1 MSYNNGYIQAPV
13 SIADV
18 ARAVPVTLKRT
29 NSSTGQTERRSSRD
43 LGVLCGASVGDT
55 ITASDGKGN
64 WTVESRFEI
73 NKWAKYKPVRLGK
86 ISTVDEWNAASNFWK
101 NDATWYLGEKSRGEL
116 CGMSFG
122 YTSQIPLTDMEGS
135 TTSLYPKADTFFD
148 KIIQGD
154 LHWTYRRP
162 AGGAATP
169 YRLTDFAGYQHISV
183 CPLPRTTTRNVQV
196 TVSLTYAVE
205 LDLTDESTLGNLELT
220 DLKPN
225 INNAKWSD
233 LSQMYVGVLFWHT
246 DGGAG
251 CFWKTAAYPLSS
263 LTSTDPV
270 ERSKCLK
277 VSIAGTDKD
286 SGNTTLE
293 QLINA
298 FTIKTW
304 YTRAFLC
311 TKQLG
316 FRETFDAYATDGPY
330 YAVACDEAVT
340 TIVFASG
347 SVSVS
352 SMRASYIK
360 AQRKLDVSVDVVNAT
375 SSSITLK
382 NIIIHIVDQSDGQD
396 VYTQNVADTTVGIG
410 ATVAIDVTFNSPM
423 LIADTQYYA
432 RITANY
438 TIGSSDR
445 TIDESVQ
452 VITKA

>member
-1 MSYNNGYIQAPV
+1 MAHTTHTITSPV
-13 SIADV
+13 SIYDAQQV
-18 ARAVPVTLKRT
+18 LGIGG
-29 NSSTGQTERRSSRD
+29 NGD
-43 LGVLCGASVGDT
+43 LGT
-55 ITASDGKGN
+55 IIKQGN
-64 WTVESRFEI
+64 I
-73 NKWAKYKPVRLGK
+73 NKWAKYKPVRLAK
-86 ISTVDEWNAASNFWK
+86 ISTLDDWNAATHSWK
-101 NDATWYLGEKSRGEL
+101 DNATWYLGEKEWGEL
-116 CGMSFG
+116 CGMSFA

-135 TTSLYPKADTFFD
+135 TVNLYPKAGTFFD
-148 KIIQGD
+148 KMIQND
-154 LHWTYRRP
+154 LHWNYLRP
-162 AGGAATP
+162 SGGTGTP
-169 YRLTDFAGYQHISV
+169 FRLTDFAGYQHTSV

-225 INNAKWSD
+225 INNQKWSD
-233 LSQMYVGVLFWHT
+233 LSMMYVGVLFWHT
-246 DGGAG
+246 DGGTG

-263 LTSTDPV
+263 LTSPDPV
-270 ERSKCLK
+270 ERTKCLK

-298 FTIKTW
+298 FTSKTW

-316 FRETFDAYATDGPY
+316 FRETFDAYATGGPY
-330 YAVACDEAVT
+330 YAVACDEAIT

-352 SMRASYIK
+352 NMRASYIK
-360 AQRKLDVSVDVVNAT
+360 AQKKLDVSVDVVNAT
-375 SSSITLK
+375 SGSVTLT
-382 NIIIHIVDQSDGQD
+382 NIVIHIVDVTNQQE
-396 VYTQNVADTTVGIG
+396 VYTQNVADTTIATG
-410 ATVAIDVTFNSPM
+410 ATEAIDATFSNPV
-423 LIADTQYYA
+423 LITGFRYDA
-432 RITANY
+432 RITADY
-438 TIGSSDR
+438 TVGTTAK